1 MTSSTPSSSSAFL
14 TSSTSKDRA
23 LSVKTLI
30 CFLQTLIGQK
40 TCIELKNDYQLLGT
54 VDQVDAYMNVELS
67 DVCVRKPVNLVK
79 GDYHQYNLDYM
90 FIKGTRVRYVSVPD
104 EIDVIENINQGI
116 EKIRSHHRR
125 VTSSTRRA
133 PKAVLHKDNSVGVY
147 FVPYVVN
154 YRLCFL

>member
-1 MTSSTPSSSSAFL
+1 MTSST
-14 TSSTSKDRA
+14 SSTVLLTTAKDRA

-40 TCIELKNDYQLLGT
+40 TWIELKNDYQLLGT

-67 DVCVRKPVNLVK
+67 DVSVRKPVNLVK

-116 EKIRSHHRR
+116 EKIRNHHTRR

-133 PKAVLHKDNSVGVY
+133 PKAVIHKDNST
-147 FVPYVVN
+147 PN
-154 YRLCFL
+154 SS